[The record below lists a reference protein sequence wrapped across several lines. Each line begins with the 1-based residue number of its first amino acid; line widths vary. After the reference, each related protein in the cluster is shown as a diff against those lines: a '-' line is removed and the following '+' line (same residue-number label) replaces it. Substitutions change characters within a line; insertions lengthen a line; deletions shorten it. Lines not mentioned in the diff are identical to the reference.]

1 MYFQRSD
8 HADVINADVVNAG
21 QDDGMDALDGSPG
34 GPDDT
39 IDGDDLT
46 PAQEFK
52 VGVAQRGRYCIVD
65 EGIYYCLI
73 LGSK

>member
-1 MYFQRSD
+1 MVNED
-8 HADVINADVVNAG
+8 AVNAG
-21 QDDGMDALDGSPG
+21 QHDDMDALDGIPG
-34 GPDDT
+34 SFDDA